1 MRTAA
6 LLVAAAGVLVEAVA
20 FGALLLALGEIIGA
34 YSMSLNGAPV
44 DTSQTAVRVLAVV
57 LAAMLVTL
65 AVALLVAALRRRP
78 FGRPTR
84 VLVIAA
90 LVVQWFLA
98 VIAGTTLD
106 MRIFAGVLVVFGAL
120 LYALLAN
127 GPSRPRQPTP
137 EQPPRST
144 PSAA

>member
-6 LLVAAAGVLVEAVA
+6 LLLAAAGVLVEAA
-20 FGALLLALGEIIGA
+20 MFGALLLALGEIIGA

-44 DTSQTAVRVLAVV
+44 DASQTAVRVLAVV
-57 LAAMLVTL
+57 LVAMLVAL
-65 AVALLVAALRRRP
+65 AAALVVAAVRRRA

-84 VLVIAA
+84 VLIVAA
-90 LVVQWFLA
+90 LVVQWILA

-106 MRIFAGVLVVFGAL
+106 LRIFGGVLLVFGAL
-120 LYALLAN
+120 LYALLADA
-127 GPSRPRQPTP
+127 PRHEKPAP
-137 EQPPRST
+137 EQPPQST